1 MHIVKKVARYFAAKI
16 FFSTA
21 IIELADLSLLKEKP
35 TTVVGIGIGLIAFSY
50 VIGLPAVIFL
60 GALAVWLN
68 EPLIGIVGIPLIYGI
83 STLIF
88 FIGIKMA
95 GKKYIKMFCSWLARI
110 ILEKILGDEAKA
122 IAARR
127 AENVPAKS

>member
-1 MHIVKKVARYFAAKI
+1 VARCFAAKK
-16 FFSTA
+16 FCSTA

-35 TTVVGIGIGLIAFSY
+35 TPAVGIGIALIAFSY

-60 GALAVWLN
+60 GALAVWLK

-88 FIGIKMA
+88 IIGIKLA

-122 IAARR
+122 IAARCL
-127 AENVPAKS
+127 AKEPAQN